1 MTRFCQLTG
10 CVAKICRQ
18 EIFQEDRGANDK
30 RKLET
35 TMQSNSEPKETADYA
50 FQVDLLNLNLHL
62 AETEKFP
69 ESQTQAIE
77 AALAQLKT
85 SARSV

>member
-1 MTRFCQLTG
+1 
-10 CVAKICRQ
+10 
-18 EIFQEDRGANDK
+18 
-30 RKLET
+30 
-35 TMQSNSEPKETADYA
+35 MQSNIEPSGTPDYA

-77 AALAQLKT
+77 AALAQLRI
-85 SARSV
+85 SARHV